1 LDTGYTIV
9 LSDQD
14 VVTAV
19 CGVNDGNLRV
29 IEDYLGAPVI
39 TRGNE
44 LTVASDDAEICR
56 KFQGLVDAVMTGR
69 GRAFAGCPDA
79 LSSLIAGLDEGFD
92 AALRDVMIQIPQGLS
107 PVYART
113 LGQAQLMRALEASDM
128 VFAVGPAGSGK
139 TFIAVA
145 QALRLLMSRQV
156 KKLILTR
163 PVVEAGES
171 LGFLPGDLEQKL
183 DPYLRP
189 LRDSMEA
196 LVPRETIKRM
206 EESGM
211 IEIAPLAYMRGRT
224 LANAVI
230 ILDEAQNTTREQMK
244 MFLTRAGENSKTI
257 ITGDITQVDLPRK
270 VESGLMSAMKVL
282 APIREIAFIT
292 MDDKD
297 VVRNPLVKKIVQA
310 YDKE

>member
-1 LDTGYTIV
+1 M
-9 LSDQD
+9 LSDHD

-69 GRAFAGCPDA
+69 GRAFAGCPDT

-92 AALRDVMIQIPQGLS
+92 ADLRDVLIQIPQGLN

-113 LGQAQLMRALEASDM
+113 VGQAQLIRALETSDM

-270 VESGLMSAMKVL
+270 VESGLVSAMKVL
-282 APIREIAFIT
+282 ASIGEIAFIT